1 MTKFI
6 FIFIFNINNIDY
18 LHLYNLRRRLI
29 MEDVKLESER
39 ESTANIIKNSSQDE
53 IPQKISKFISNCFCE
68 KIKPEK
74 IGKEV
79 GNFIKNSPKEIV
91 YKVVDDFTDILFSQQ
106 AMYNIINAQINTQK
120 ALSNDNP
127 QINIEEAGK
136 IVGNIINIRNSSEQE
151 VYNITNN
158 FVNTCF
164 KWQEVCDKKCI
175 NLEEVGKGVAGIIKN
190 SPKELAPIIFGSF
203 ICTSFEKFQDGNK
216 QTSLEEIKKGINSV
230 IESNPEIRTYP
241 SFLRRI
247 KSQLSHYRGLYKV
260 KNEIITTLKNVISK
274 SNQYSSKNTEAVQ
287 GFLSKKVDENIDDEG
302 DLSKLDKRMEDFKK
316 SIYIYDDRN
325 DTIQYDYNLLLEMDA
340 NRKAMSEITTI
351 TDNSQTPQKIKDTS
365 NNKKC
370 CPGCSI
376 L

>member
-1 MTKFI
+1 
-6 FIFIFNINNIDY
+6 
-18 LHLYNLRRRLI
+18 
-29 MEDVKLESER
+29 MEDDVALESER

-79 GNFIKNSPKEIV
+79 GNFIKNSPKEIA

-151 VYNITNN
+151 VHNITNN

-247 KSQLSHYRGLYKV
+247 KSQLSHYSGLYEV

-287 GFLSKKVDENIDDEG
+287 GFLSKKVDENIYDEG

-325 DTIQYDYNLLLEMDA
+325 DTIQYDYNLDTRQYDYNLLLEMDA
-340 NRKAMSEITTI
+340 NKKALSEITTI